1 MKQLLDFI
9 AEHESEGAA
18 RRLQMSAYD
27 IIWGGIKG
35 AHRPPKPLTQMTI
48 REVLAWQDRI
58 DPMYRSEAAGRYQ
71 ILEDTL
77 RGLYAEAGMTLDSK
91 FDKAGQDRLAMALLK
106 RRGVD
111 RFLHGY
117 LSVNKFCNEL
127 AKEWASLPV
136 VDGPKK
142 GRSYYAGDGLN
153 AAGVDVEPFVAV
165 VQSMRPKVPPVSNV
179 VTASDLKPVD
189 DSKTP
194 VSYHQPVLTT
204 EFQSLWTM
212 LLAWLFK
219 KGPKK

>member
-1 MKQLLDFI
+1 MRQLLDFI

-77 RGLYAEAGMTLDSK
+77 RDLYAEAGMTLDSK

-106 RRGVD
+106 RRGLD

-204 EFQSLWTM
+204 GSQSLWTM

>member
-1 MKQLLDFI
+1 MRQLLDFI

-18 RRLQMSAYD
+18 RRLNISAYD
-27 IIWGGIKG
+27 VIWGGIKG
-35 AHRPPKPLTQMTI
+35 MHRAPKPLTQMTI

-58 DPMYRSEAAGRYQ
+58 DPLYRSEAAGRYQ

-77 RGLYAEAGMTLDSK
+77 RGLYVEAGMTLDSK
-91 FDKAGQDRLAMALLK
+91 FDKAGQDRLAVALLK
-106 RRGVD
+106 RRGLD
-111 RFLHGY
+111 KFLHGY

-165 VQSMRPKVPPVSNV
+165 VQSMRPKVPPAMNLE
-179 VTASDLKPVD
+179 TIGEAQAYAPQP
-189 DSKTP
+189 TP
-194 VSYHQPVLTT
+194 SMW
-204 EFQSLWTM
+204 QSLIALILGM
-212 LLAWLFK
+212 FGKVKA
-219 KGPKK
+219 

>member
-1 MKQLLDFI
+1 
-9 AEHESEGAA
+9 
-18 RRLQMSAYD
+18 
-27 IIWGGIKG
+27 
-35 AHRPPKPLTQMTI
+35 MTI

-58 DPMYRSEAAGRYQ
+58 DPLYRSEAAGRYQ

-77 RGLYAEAGMTLDSK
+77 RDLYVEAGMTLDSK

-106 RRGVD
+106 RRGLD
-111 RFLHGY
+111 KFLHGY

-165 VQSMRPKVPPVSNV
+165 VQSMRPKVPPAMNLE
-179 VTASDLKPVD
+179 TIGEAQAYAPQP
-189 DSKTP
+189 TP
-194 VSYHQPVLTT
+194 SMWESLIALIMGMFGKEQP
-204 EFQSLWTM
+204 
-212 LLAWLFK
+212 K
-219 KGPKK
+219 

>member
-58 DPMYRSEAAGRYQ
+58 DPLYRSEAAGRYQ

-77 RGLYAEAGMTLDSK
+77 RDLYVEAGMTLDSK

-194 VSYHQPVLTT
+194 VSYHQPVLMT
-204 EFQSLWTM
+204 ESQSLWTM

-219 KGPKK
+219 KGPKA

>member
-18 RRLQMSAYD
+18 RRLNISAYD
-27 IIWGGIKG
+27 VIWGVIKG
-35 AHRPPKPLTQMTI
+35 MHRAPKPLTQMTI

-58 DPMYRSEAAGRYQ
+58 DPLYRSEAAGRYQ

-77 RGLYAEAGMTLDSK
+77 RGLYVEAGMTLDSK
-91 FDKAGQDRLAMALLK
+91 FDKAGQDRLAVALLK
-106 RRGVD
+106 RRGLD
-111 RFLHGY
+111 KFLHGY

-165 VQSMRPKVPPVSNV
+165 VQSMRPKVPPAMNLE
-179 VTASDLKPVD
+179 TIGEAQAYAPQP
-189 DSKTP
+189 TP
-194 VSYHQPVLTT
+194 SMW
-204 EFQSLWTM
+204 QSLIALILGM
-212 LLAWLFK
+212 FGKVKA
-219 KGPKK
+219 

>member
-1 MKQLLDFI
+1 MRPLLDFI

-77 RGLYAEAGMTLDSK
+77 RDLYAEAGMTLDSK

-106 RRGVD
+106 RRGLD

-194 VSYHQPVLTT
+194 VSYHQPVLMT
-204 EFQSLWTM
+204 ESQSLWTM

>member
-18 RRLQMSAYD
+18 RRLNISAYD
-27 IIWGGIKG
+27 VIWGGIKG
-35 AHRPPKPLTQMTI
+35 MHRAPKPLTQMTI

-58 DPMYRSEAAGRYQ
+58 DPLYRSEAAGRYQ

-77 RGLYAEAGMTLDSK
+77 RGLYVEAGMTLDSK
-91 FDKAGQDRLAMALLK
+91 FDKAGQDRLAVALLK
-106 RRGVD
+106 RRGLD
-111 RFLHGY
+111 KFLHGY

-165 VQSMRPKVPPVSNV
+165 VQSMRPKVPPAMNLE
-179 VTASDLKPVD
+179 TIGEAQAYAPQP
-189 DSKTP
+189 TP
-194 VSYHQPVLTT
+194 SMW
-204 EFQSLWTM
+204 QSLIALILGM
-212 LLAWLFK
+212 FGKVKA
-219 KGPKK
+219 

>member
-1 MKQLLDFI
+1 
-9 AEHESEGAA
+9 
-18 RRLQMSAYD
+18 
-27 IIWGGIKG
+27 
-35 AHRPPKPLTQMTI
+35 MTI

-58 DPMYRSEAAGRYQ
+58 DPLYRSEAAGRYQ

-77 RGLYAEAGMTLDSK
+77 RDLYAEAGMTLDSK

-106 RRGVD
+106 RRGLD
-111 RFLHGY
+111 KFLHGY

-165 VQSMRPKVPPVSNV
+165 VQSLRPKMQPAGKAPAYAPQKPVS
-179 VTASDLKPVD
+179 AWDAFFLWI
-189 DSKTP
+189 
-194 VSYHQPVLTT
+194 L
-204 EFQSLWTM
+204 SLM
-212 LLAWLFK
+212 

>member
-1 MKQLLDFI
+1 MRPLLDFI

-18 RRLQMSAYD
+18 RRLNISAYD
-27 IIWGGIKG
+27 VIWGSIKRVHG
-35 AHRPPKPLTQMTI
+35 APKPLTQMTI

-58 DPMYRSEAAGRYQ
+58 DPLYRSEAAGRYQ

-77 RGLYAEAGMTLDSK
+77 RGLYAEAGMTLDSM

-106 RRGVD
+106 RRGLD
-111 RFLHGY
+111 KFLQGY

-153 AAGVDVEPFVAV
+153 AAGVDVEPFIAAV
-165 VQSMRPKVPPVSNV
+165 QAIRPKMKP
-179 VTASDLKPVD
+179 AGKAQADLPQP
-189 DSKTP
+189 TP
-194 VSYHQPVLTT
+194 SMW
-204 EFQSLWTM
+204 QSLIALIM
-212 LLAWLFK
+212 GMFGKENAK
-219 KGPKK
+219 

>member
-1 MKQLLDFI
+1 MRPLLDFI

-27 IIWGGIKG
+27 VIWGGIKG
-35 AHRPPKPLTQMTI
+35 ANRPSKPLTQKTI

-58 DPMYRSEAAGRYQ
+58 DPLYRSEAAGRYQ
-71 ILEDTL
+71 IMEDTL
-77 RGLYAEAGMTLDSK
+77 RGLYAEAGMTLDSM
-91 FDKAGQDRLAMALLK
+91 FDQAGQDRLAMALLK
-106 RRGVD
+106 RRGLD
-111 RFLHGY
+111 KFLHGY

-194 VSYHQPVLTT
+194 VSYHQPVSTT
-204 EFQSLWTM
+204 ESQSLWTM

-219 KGPKK
+219 KGPKA

>member
-18 RRLQMSAYD
+18 RRLNISAYD
-27 IIWGGIKG
+27 VIWGGIKG
-35 AHRPPKPLTQMTI
+35 THRPPKPLTQMTI

-77 RGLYAEAGMTLDSK
+77 RGLYDEAGMTLDSK
-91 FDKAGQDRLAMALLK
+91 FDEVGQDRLAIALLR
-106 RRGVD
+106 RRGLD

-142 GRSYYAGDGLN
+142 GLSYYAGDGLN

-165 VQSMRPKVPPVSNV
+165 VQSLIAPVSIE
-179 VTASDLKPVD
+179 VTAGDLKPVPPAP
-189 DSKTP
+189 SKPLVAPAKRTWLD
-194 VSYHQPVLTT
+194 VILDLLGVL
-204 EFQSLWTM
+204 
-212 LLAWLFK
+212 K
-219 KGPKK
+219 